1 MPDGAS
7 TVNAP
12 NEPPQEPRPDQLQ
25 RNGSGRRAP
34 FRWGRWLAVVRGKVR
49 PEPFSSYQNSMPTP
63 LTAATTVRLSE
74 GQAARLAAAAS
85 YRGMKPATLV
95 RHWLRLRLE
104 EEQEQPQ
111 TGTD

>member
-12 NEPPQEPRPDQLQ
+12 NKPPQEPRPDQLQ

-74 GQAARLAAAAS
+74 GQAARLAAAAGGWHLAS
-85 YRGMKPATLV
+85 
-95 RHWLRLRLE
+95 
-104 EEQEQPQ
+104 QPGSIAK
-111 TGTD
+111 T